1 MSLRGTVWKPI
12 GPSPIAEGGLRA
24 NGVATAIATHPNNAN
39 IVYLGTAG
47 GGVWRTMDAGGTWTP
62 LFDVQLALGIGEPG
76 ALAID
81 PNNTDVLYAGTSPRT
96 MLGLGS
102 FGNFGVSP
110 PLAGVLKSTDAG
122 ASWIRLGSG
131 YPAGNTGNAS
141 RQ

>member
-81 PNNTDVLYAGTSPRT
+81 PNNTTSYMPEPAR
-96 MLGLGS
+96 GRCW
-102 FGNFGVSP
+102 VSEA
-110 PLAGVLKSTDAG
+110 LETLESA
-122 ASWIRLGSG
+122 R
-131 YPAGNTGNAS
+131 
-141 RQ
+141 R